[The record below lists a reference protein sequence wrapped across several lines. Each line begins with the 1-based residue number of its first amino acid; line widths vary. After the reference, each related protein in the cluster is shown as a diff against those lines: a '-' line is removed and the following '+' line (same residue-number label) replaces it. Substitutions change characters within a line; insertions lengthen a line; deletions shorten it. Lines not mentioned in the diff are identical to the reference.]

1 MIKCENLKKVYPVK
15 KSKGYEALTEVDLEI
30 KAGDFL
36 SITGPS
42 GCGKSTLLHIL
53 GFLDNPSGGKYFFQ
67 GKNVTSFNDRKRS
80 MLRREKIGFI
90 FQSFN
95 LLPRFSASAN
105 IMLPMLYAGVEKSE
119 ALERSYKLLEDVG
132 LKGKENNSAL
142 ELSGGECQRVAM
154 ARAIANKPE
163 LIIADEPTG
172 NLDSKTGKNV
182 MALLKKLN
190 GEGLTVIMVTHDNE
204 LAKIASKIIVM
215 KDGRIEK
222 TVGR

>member
-1 MIKCENLKKVYPVK
+1 MIKCENLKKIYPVK
-15 KSKGYEALTEVDLEI
+15 KSRGFEAIKEIDLEI
-30 KAGDFL
+30 KTGDFIA
-36 SITGPS
+36 ITGPS

-53 GFLDNPSGGKYFFQ
+53 GFLDNPSAGKYFFQ
-67 GKNVTSFNDRKRS
+67 GKNVTFFNDKKRS

-105 IMLPMLYAGVEKSE
+105 VMLPMLYSGLKKSI
-119 ALERSYKLLEDVG
+119 AIERSYELLKEVG
-132 LKGKENNSAL
+132 LKGKENNNAL

-172 NLDSKTGKNV
+172 NLDSKTGK
-182 MALLKKLN
+182 
-190 GEGLTVIMVTHDNE
+190 
-204 LAKIASKIIVM
+204 
-215 KDGRIEK
+215 
-222 TVGR
+222 

>member
-15 KSKGYEALTEVDLEI
+15 KSKGYEALKEIDLEI

-53 GFLDNPSGGKYFFQ
+53 GFLDNPSSGKYFFQ
-67 GKNVTSFNDRKRS
+67 GKNVTFFNDKKRS

-105 IMLPMLYAGVEKSE
+105 IMLPMLYAGVEKKI
-119 ALERSYKLLEDVG
+119 AFERSYELLEEVG

-172 NLDSKTGKNV
+172 NLDSKTGKNIV
-182 MALLKKLN
+182 DLLKKLN
-190 GEGLTVIMVTHDNE
+190 ADGLTVIMVTHDNE
-204 LAKIASKIIVM
+204 LARIASKMIIM

-222 TVGR
+222 RV

>member
-15 KSKGYEALTEVDLEI
+15 KSKGYEALKEIDLEI
-30 KAGDFL
+30 KTGDFMA
-36 SITGPS
+36 ITGPS

-53 GFLDNPSGGKYFFQ
+53 GFLDNPSSGKYFFQ
-67 GKNVTSFNDRKRS
+67 GKNVTFFSDKKRS

-105 IMLPMLYAGVEKSE
+105 VMLPMLYAGVEKNI
-119 ALERSYKLLEDVG
+119 ALERAYELLEKVG

-172 NLDSKTGKNV
+172 NLDSKTGKNIV
-182 MALLKKLN
+182 TLLKKLN
-190 GEGLTVIMVTHDNE
+190 GDGLTVIMVTHDNE
-204 LAKIASKIIVM
+204 LARIASKIIVM
-215 KDGRIEK
+215 KDGKIKK
-222 TVGR
+222 TE

>member
-15 KSKGYEALTEVDLEI
+15 KSKGYEALKEIDLEI

-53 GFLDNPSGGKYFFQ
+53 GFLDNPSSGKYFFK
-67 GKNVTSFNDRKRS
+67 GKNVTFFNDKKRS
-80 MLRREKIGFI
+80 MLRRKKIGFI

-105 IMLPMLYAGVEKSE
+105 IMLPMLYAGVEKNI
-119 ALERSYKLLEDVG
+119 ALQRSYELLKEVG

-182 MALLKKLN
+182 VDLLKKLN
-190 GEGLTVIMVTHDNE
+190 GGGLTVIMVTHDKE
-204 LAKIASKIIVM
+204 LAKIASKMIIM
-215 KDGRIEK
+215 KDGRIEE
-222 TVGR
+222 RI